1 MAHSPGPNCPKEI
14 VRLSEKAKSN
24 SSQRSV
30 LFEHWLTAN
39 ENWQTS
45 KLLIRLRSSKK
56 NRKAGLRRWMLF
68 TEMVAKWGEEVATAM
83 KESKEAD
90 EERSKSEIREHPDVK
105 GRKDMCMY
113 ATFKMSM
120 VLPA

>member
-1 MAHSPGPNCPKEI
+1 MKLA
-14 VRLSEKAKSN
+14 EKAKSN

-39 ENWQTS
+39 ENWQKS
-45 KLLIRLRSSKK
+45 RLLIRLRSSKK

-68 TEMVAKWGEEVATAM
+68 SEMCSKWGTEVATAM

-90 EERSKSEIREHPDVK
+90 PERSLAEIRKHPEMP
-105 GRKDMCMY
+105 GREDCVGWV
-113 ATFKMSM
+113 FNDNI
-120 VLPA
+120 L